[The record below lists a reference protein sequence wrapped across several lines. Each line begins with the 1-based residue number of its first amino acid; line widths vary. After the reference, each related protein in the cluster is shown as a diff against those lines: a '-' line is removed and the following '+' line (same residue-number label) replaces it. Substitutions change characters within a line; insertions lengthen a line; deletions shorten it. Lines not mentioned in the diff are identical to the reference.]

1 MNKKNSSFLIAL
13 IILAMTVS
21 PLIATVMAKKPVV
34 TEVVGYT
41 QYVGTMG
48 GANFVVRIPDDWN
61 GMLVIGCHGYMM
73 NWNPNAQFAV
83 DNLENSEEI
92 GLPFKLLEEGFAYAA
107 SSYGEGG
114 WAVKNGM
121 IRTHQLTE
129 YVINNYGVTGKVF
142 LIGFSMG
149 GTMALLLGEKY
160 PELYDGVIDISGVK
174 NVVQAYIVTVELIN
188 SPGFPFFPLQQQLFL
203 LSAKADYEAACGG
216 TYDDKPKAYER
227 INPTSHLEIS
237 TPTITVHGVQDPA
250 VPIVDALNYEIAV
263 AEAGR
268 SEYYQL
274 HTVDPGMHGNPP
286 VIDEVLIRLWDLVGY
301 PVGW

>member
-1 MNKKNSSFLIAL
+1 MKKRISSVFIAILIT
-13 IILAMTVS
+13 AMIVS
-21 PLIATVMAKKPVV
+21 PLIATVIADKPVV
-34 TEVVGYT
+34 TDEDGYT
-41 QYVGTMG
+41 QYVGTLG
-48 GANFVVRIPDDWN
+48 GAKYGIRIPDDWN

-73 NWNPNAQFAV
+73 NWYPNAQFAV
-83 DNLENSEEI
+83 DNLVNSEGI

-160 PELYDGVIDISGVK
+160 PELYDGVLDISGVK

-188 SPGFPFFPLQQQLFL
+188 SPGFPFFPLQQRLFL

-216 TYDDKPKAYER
+216 SYDDKPKAYER

-237 TPTITVHGVQDPA
+237 TPTITVHGVQDPG

-274 HTVDPGMHGNPP
+274 YTVDPGMHGDPP
-286 VIDEVLIRLWDLVGY
+286 VIDEVLIRLWDLVDY
-301 PVGW
+301 PIGW